1 MKRNDNIAFINNMR
15 NISRIVLICA
25 ITFKMVGAIS
35 SARPKRVSTVS
46 SAITDAIINPLRI
59 PSSTKTR
66 DSTESV
72 GFPTKVRVRKMEE
85 RDINDVAS
93 LLAKTV
99 VGEKLSFNEMVR
111 FLKAKTEFETQI
123 RSRHICIDAGYKTL
137 RRAREQ
143 HESISREMMS
153 KVLWSDD
160 IFRDKVENA
169 VKKSNER
176 WHGWHNWNYAISPP
190 VNMLQHLMIV
200 VEGEDSG
207 NVLGFCEVGMLS
219 RNFSDEDH
227 GDGDNNPLQIQM
239 LSPTIMNL
247 TVDPQFRRKGLAC
260 KLMTSARRFTRR
272 YFDLPINEALGLY
285 VKTENEA
292 ARRLYEKLGFLDV
305 VDSSP
310 NSDDVECILDD
321 GYFADDDLCYMEC
334 QLYDNCMEI
343 EEEAVAML

>member
-1 MKRNDNIAFINNMR
+1 
-15 NISRIVLICA
+15 
-25 ITFKMVGAIS
+25 
-35 SARPKRVSTVS
+35 
-46 SAITDAIINPLRI
+46 
-59 PSSTKTR
+59 
-66 DSTESV
+66 
-72 GFPTKVRVRKMEE
+72 MEE
-85 RDINDVAS
+85 RHINDVAS

-99 VGEKLSFNEMVR
+99 VGEKISFNEMVR

-123 RSRHICIDAGYKTL
+123 RSRYSCIGAGEKTL
-137 RRAREQ
+137 RRAREK
-143 HESISREMMS
+143 HESIPREMMS

-160 IFRDKVENA
+160 TFRDKVESA
-169 VKKSNER
+169 VKRSNER

-200 VEGEDSG
+200 IEGNDSG
-207 NVLGFCEVGMLS
+207 NVLGFCEVGMLA

-227 GDGDNNPLQIQM
+227 GDDVDNPLQIQM

-247 TVDPQFRRKGLAC
+247 TVDPQFRRNGLAC
-260 KLMTSARRFTRR
+260 KLMTSARRCTRR

-310 NSDDVECILDD
+310 NSDDVECLLDD
-321 GYFADDDLCYMEC
+321 AYFADDDLCYMEC